1 VSPSD
6 IAVAVA
12 TCGRPESLARCL
24 AALAIGDALPGEL
37 IVVDQAPSRAAHE
50 IVERYTAL
58 PARYV
63 EQPRLGLSASRN
75 LALELT
81 TSPILAVTDDDCAPD
96 VGWVR
101 AIDAAL
107 KRSPRP
113 DAVTGSV
120 KPLGPQPRGTY
131 ALSLR
136 EGSRPIDFEGRVI
149 PWMVGTGANFAARC
163 DTLRARGAWDE
174 RLGTGS
180 PGMAAED
187 ADLMYRILRSG
198 GTVRYDP
205 DATVRHEWQP
215 RARRLATRWSY
226 GFGIGAMCGLWL
238 RQGDWFA
245 VRMLIA
251 YTRPHVLPAV
261 RATLGGDRE
270 TAAQHWRAL
279 ASMPAGLMHGLRAK
293 PVTR

>member
-1 VSPSD
+1 VSPPD

-12 TCGRPESLARCL
+12 TCGRPDSLARCV
-24 AALAIGDALPGEL
+24 AALANGDTLPGEL
-37 IVVDQAPSRAAHE
+37 IVVDQAPSRAARE
-50 IVERYTAL
+50 IVGRCTAVK
-58 PARYV
+58 ARYV

-96 VGWVR
+96 VGWVH

-107 KRSPRP
+107 ERAPRP

-120 KPLGPQPRGTY
+120 EPLGPRPPGTY
-131 ALSLR
+131 AVSLR
-136 EGSRPIDFEGRVI
+136 EGSKPIDFTGRVV
-149 PWMVGTGANFAARC
+149 PWTVGTGANFAAPC
-163 DTLRARGAWDE
+163 DILRARGGWDE

-187 ADLMYRILRSG
+187 ADLIYRILRSG

-205 DATVRHEWQP
+205 DAIVRHEWQP
-215 RARRLATRWSY
+215 VERRLATRWSY

-238 RQGDWFA
+238 RRGDWFA
-245 VRMLIA
+245 LRMLTA
-251 YTRPHVLPAV
+251 YSWPHALPLV
-261 RATLGGDRE
+261 RALLSRHHDV
-270 TAAQHWRAL
+270 AAERWRAL
-279 ASMPAGLMHGLRAK
+279 ASLPAGLLHGLRAK
-293 PVTR
+293 P